1 MLKCSVRNL
10 DLLCSLLSN
19 GSIICFTFAN
29 HSTLFSP
36 NDPIRT
42 QTMIHFLKSKGI
54 TLSPKNY
61 FVDALGYM
69 ALGLFSSL
77 LIGLIIKTLG
87 QQLHIASFVEMGQF
101 AMDSKIVGAAIG
113 VAVAYS
119 LKAPPLVL
127 FSAVFA
133 GAFGGSLGGPA
144 GAYVTVLF
152 ATEFGKML
160 YRVTKIDIIVVPL
173 VVIMVGYYVGSFVG
187 IPINNFMKS
196 LGSLINWATDQQPFV
211 MSVIV
216 ATIMGLSLTAPI
228 SSAAIAFML
237 GLDGLAA
244 GAAVIGC
251 SAQMIGFA
259 SISYRENGISGL
271 IAQGLGTSMLQ
282 IGNIVKN
289 PLILLPPTLAGA
301 VTAPIAV
308 GVFRMTNNE
317 AGAGMGT
324 SGLVGQFMA
333 LETMGFSINILFM
346 VLIFHILLPAIL
358 SLVFFYFMRQKGWI
372 KKGDMLLSYE

>member
-1 MLKCSVRNL
+1 MKK
-10 DLLCSLLSN
+10 
-19 GSIICFTFAN
+19 FF
-29 HSTLFSP
+29 
-36 NDPIRT
+36 
-42 QTMIHFLKSKGI
+42 KSKGV
-54 TLSPKNY
+54 TLSLKAY
-61 FVDALGYM
+61 FVDALSYM

-87 QQLHIASFVEMGQF
+87 QQLHITSFVEMGQF
-101 AMDSKIVGAAIG
+101 AMDPKIVGAAIG

-144 GAYVTVLF
+144 GSYLTVLL
-152 ATEFGKML
+152 ATELGKL
-160 YRVTKIDIIVVPL
+160 IYHVTKVDIIVVPL
-173 VVIMVGYYVGSFVG
+173 VVILTGYYIGSFVG
-187 IPINNFMKS
+187 IPINNFMIS
-196 LGSLINWATDQQPFV
+196 LGSLVNWATEQQPFV
-211 MSVIV
+211 MSVLV

-251 SAQMIGFA
+251 SAQMVGFA
-259 SISYRENGISGL
+259 AISFRENGISGL

-289 PLILLPPTLAGA
+289 PLILIPPTLAGI

-308 GVFRMTNNE
+308 GIFRMPNNE

-333 LETMGFSINILFM
+333 LETMGFSISTLLM
-346 VLIFHILLPAIL
+346 VLVFHILTPALI
-358 SLVFFYFMRQKGWI
+358 SLLCFHFMQQKGWI
-372 KKGDMLLSYE
+372 KTGDLLLSYE

>member
-1 MLKCSVRNL
+1 
-10 DLLCSLLSN
+10 
-19 GSIICFTFAN
+19 
-29 HSTLFSP
+29 
-36 NDPIRT
+36 
-42 QTMIHFLKSKGI
+42 MIQFLKSKEI
-54 TLSPKNY
+54 ALSPKAY
-61 FVDALGYM
+61 FVDALSYM

-77 LIGLIIKTLG
+77 LIGLIIKTLR
-87 QQLHIASFVEMGQF
+87 QQLHIPSFVEMGLF
-101 AMDSKIVGAAIG
+101 AMDPKIVGAAIG

-133 GAFGGSLGGPA
+133 GAFGGSLGGPV
-144 GAYVTVLF
+144 GSYVTVLI
-152 ATEFGKML
+152 ATEFGKL
-160 YRVTKIDIIVVPL
+160 IYRVTKIDIIIVPF

-187 IPINNFMKS
+187 VPINNFMIS
-196 LGSLINWATDQQPFV
+196 LGSLVNWATEQQPFV
-211 MSVIV
+211 MSVLV

-228 SSAAIAFML
+228 SSAALAFML
-237 GLDGLAA
+237 GLEGLAA

-259 SISYRENGISGL
+259 SISFRENGFSGL

-308 GVFRMTNNE
+308 GIFRMTNNE

-333 LETMGFSINILFM
+333 LETMGFSINNLFM

>member
-1 MLKCSVRNL
+1 MKK
-10 DLLCSLLSN
+10 
-19 GSIICFTFAN
+19 FF
-29 HSTLFSP
+29 
-36 NDPIRT
+36 
-42 QTMIHFLKSKGI
+42 KSKGV
-54 TLSPKNY
+54 TLSLKAY
-61 FVDALGYM
+61 FVDALSYM

-87 QQLHIASFVEMGQF
+87 QQLNIISFVEIGQF
-101 AMDSKIVGAAIG
+101 AMDPKIVGAAIG
-113 VAVAYS
+113 IAVAYS

-144 GAYVTVLF
+144 GAYVTVLL
-152 ATEFGKML
+152 ATEFGKL
-160 YRVTKIDIIVVPL
+160 IYRVTKVDIIIVPL
-173 VVIMVGYYVGSFVG
+173 VVILTGYYIGSFVG
-187 IPINNFMKS
+187 IPINNFMVS
-196 LGSLINWATDQQPFV
+196 LGAIINWATEQQPFV
-211 MSVIV
+211 MSIIV
-216 ATIMGLSLTAPI
+216 ATIMGLSLTAPF

-259 SISYRENGISGL
+259 TISFRENGISGL

-289 PLILLPPTLAGA
+289 PLILIPPTLAGI

-308 GVFRMTNNE
+308 GIFRMTNNE

-333 LETMGFSINILFM
+333 FETMGFSVSTLLL
-346 VLIFHILLPAIL
+346 VLVFHILTPALI
-358 SLVFFYFMRQKGWI
+358 SLLCFYYMRQKGWI
-372 KKGDMLLSYE
+372 KTGDLLLSYE

>member
-1 MLKCSVRNL
+1 MKQ
-10 DLLCSLLSN
+10 
-19 GSIICFTFAN
+19 FF
-29 HSTLFSP
+29 
-36 NDPIRT
+36 
-42 QTMIHFLKSKGI
+42 KSKGV
-54 TLSPKNY
+54 TLSPKAY
-61 FVDALGYM
+61 FVDALSYM

-77 LIGLIIKTLG
+77 LIGLIIKTIG
-87 QQLHIASFVEMGQF
+87 QQLHIASFVEMGEF
-101 AMDSKIVGAAIG
+101 AMDPKIVGAAIG

-144 GAYVTVLF
+144 GSYVTVLLS
-152 ATEFGKML
+152 TEFGKL
-160 YRVTKIDIIVVPL
+160 IYRVTKVDIIIVPL
-173 VVIMVGYYVGSFVG
+173 VVILTGYYIGTFVG
-187 IPINNFMKS
+187 IPINNFMTS
-196 LGSLINWATDQQPFV
+196 LGSLVNWSTEQQPFI
-211 MSVIV
+211 MSILV

-251 SAQMIGFA
+251 SAQMVGFA
-259 SISYRENGISGL
+259 AISFRENGISGL

-289 PLILLPPTLAGA
+289 PLILIPPTLAGIF
-301 VTAPIAV
+301 TAPIAV

-333 LETMGFSINILFM
+333 FETMGFSASTMLM
-346 VLIFHILLPAIL
+346 VLVFHILIPASI
-358 SLVFFYFMRQKGWI
+358 SLLCFYFMQQKRWI
-372 KKGDMLLSYE
+372 KTGDLLLSYK

>member
-1 MLKCSVRNL
+1 MKQ
-10 DLLCSLLSN
+10 
-19 GSIICFTFAN
+19 FF
-29 HSTLFSP
+29 
-36 NDPIRT
+36 
-42 QTMIHFLKSKGI
+42 KSKGV
-54 TLSPKNY
+54 TLSPKAY
-61 FVDALGYM
+61 FVDALSYM

-77 LIGLIIKTLG
+77 LIGLIIKTMG

-133 GAFGGSLGGPA
+133 GAFGGSLGGPVGSYITTLLA
-144 GAYVTVLF
+144 V
-152 ATEFGKML
+152 EFGKL
-160 YRVTKIDIIVVPL
+160 IYKVTKVDIIVVPL
-173 VVIMVGYYVGSFVG
+173 VVVLVGYYVGTFVG
-187 IPINNFMKS
+187 IPINEFMKS
-196 LGSLINWATDQQPFV
+196 LGSLVNWATEQHPFV
-211 MSVIV
+211 MSILV
-216 ATIMGLSLTAPI
+216 ASIMGLSLTAPI

-251 SAQMIGFA
+251 SAQMVGFA
-259 SISYRENGISGL
+259 TISFRENGISGL

-289 PLILLPPTLAGA
+289 PLILIPPTLAG
-301 VTAPIAV
+301 VFTAPIAV
-308 GVFRMTNNE
+308 GIFKMTNNQ

-333 LETMGFSINILFM
+333 FETMGFSFSTLLM
-346 VLIFHILLPAIL
+346 VFIFHIITPATI
-358 SLVFFYFMRQKGWI
+358 SLICFYYMQHKGWI
-372 KKGDMLLSYE
+372 KKGDLLLVYE

>member
-1 MLKCSVRNL
+1 
-10 DLLCSLLSN
+10 
-19 GSIICFTFAN
+19 
-29 HSTLFSP
+29 
-36 NDPIRT
+36 
-42 QTMIHFLKSKGI
+42 MISFLRSKGVS
-54 TLSPKNY
+54 LSPKDY
-61 FVDALGYM
+61 FVTALSYM

-77 LIGLIIKTLG
+77 LIGLIIKTMG
-87 QQLHIASFVEMGQF
+87 EQLEVASFVEMGQF
-101 AMDSKIVGAAIG
+101 AMDPKIVGAAIG

-133 GAFGGSLGGPA
+133 GAFGGMMGGPA
-144 GAYVTVLF
+144 GSYVTVLI
-152 ATEFGKML
+152 ATELGKIV
-160 YRVTKIDIIVVPL
+160 YRVTKIDIIVVPF
-173 VVIMVGYYVGSFVG
+173 VVFMVGYYVATFVG
-187 IPINNFMKS
+187 TPINNLMVS
-196 LGSLINWATDQQPFV
+196 LGTLINWATEQQPFV
-211 MSVIV
+211 MSIVV
-216 ATIMGLSLTAPI
+216 ATVMGLALTAPI

-244 GAAVIGC
+244 GAAVVGC

-259 SISYRENGISGL
+259 TISYRENGVSGL

-289 PLILLPPTLAGA
+289 PLILVPPTLAG
-301 VTAPIAV
+301 VVSAPVAI

-333 LETMGFSINILFM
+333 FETMGFSVNTF
-346 VLIFHILLPAIL
+346 VLVLMFHIVLPAAI
-358 SLVFFYFMRQKGWI
+358 SLLIFYFMNRKGWI
-372 KKGDMLLSYE
+372 KRGDLFLRYE

>member
-1 MLKCSVRNL
+1 MKK
-10 DLLCSLLSN
+10 
-19 GSIICFTFAN
+19 FF
-29 HSTLFSP
+29 
-36 NDPIRT
+36 
-42 QTMIHFLKSKGI
+42 KSKGV
-54 TLSPKNY
+54 TLSPKAY
-61 FVDALGYM
+61 FVDALSYM
-69 ALGLFSSL
+69 ALGLFASL

-101 AMDSKIVGAAIG
+101 AMDPKIVGAAIG

-144 GAYVTVLF
+144 GSYVTVLL
-152 ATEFGKML
+152 AVEFGKL
-160 YRVTKIDIIVVPL
+160 IYRVTKVDIIIVPL
-173 VVIMVGYYVGSFVG
+173 VVIMVGYYVGTFVG
-187 IPINNFMKS
+187 IPINNFMVS
-196 LGSLINWATDQQPFV
+196 LGAIINWATEQQPFV
-211 MSVIV
+211 MSIIV
-216 ATIMGLSLTAPI
+216 ATIMGLSLTAPF

-251 SAQMIGFA
+251 SALMVGFA
-259 SISYRENGISGL
+259 AISFRENGISGL

-289 PLILLPPTLAGA
+289 PLILIPPTLAGI

-308 GVFRMTNNE
+308 GIFRMTNNE

-333 LETMGFSINILFM
+333 FETMGFSVSTLLL
-346 VLIFHILLPAIL
+346 VLVFHILMPALI
-358 SLVFFYFMRQKGWI
+358 SLLCFYYMRQKGWI
-372 KKGDMLLSYE
+372 KTGDMLLQYE

>member
-1 MLKCSVRNL
+1 
-10 DLLCSLLSN
+10 
-19 GSIICFTFAN
+19 
-29 HSTLFSP
+29 
-36 NDPIRT
+36 
-42 QTMIHFLKSKGI
+42 MIQFLKSKGI
-54 TLSPKNY
+54 SLSPKVY
-61 FVDALGYM
+61 FVDALSYM

-87 QQLHIASFVEMGQF
+87 QQLHIASFMEMGQF
-101 AMDSKIVGAAIG
+101 AMDPKIVGAAIG

-144 GAYVTVLF
+144 GSYVTVLF
-152 ATEFGKML
+152 ATELGKL
-160 YRVTKIDIIVVPL
+160 IYRVTKIDIIVVPL
-173 VVIMVGYYVGSFVG
+173 VVILVGYYVGAFVG
-187 IPINNFMKS
+187 IPIDELMTS
-196 LGSLINWATDQQPFV
+196 LGALVNWSTEQQPFL
-211 MSVIV
+211 MSVLV

-244 GAAVIGC
+244 GAAVVGC

-282 IGNIVKN
+282 IGNIVQN

-333 LETMGFSINILFM
+333 FETMGFSMSTLFM
-346 VLIFHILLPAIL
+346 VLLFHILIPATI
-358 SLVFFYFMRQKGWI
+358 SLLCFYFMRQKGWI
-372 KKGDMLLSYE
+372 KTGDLLLHYE

>member
-1 MLKCSVRNL
+1 MTA
-10 DLLCSLLSN
+10 LS
-19 GSIICFTFAN
+19 
-29 HSTLFSP
+29 
-36 NDPIRT
+36 
-42 QTMIHFLKSKGI
+42 
-54 TLSPKNY
+54 
-61 FVDALGYM
+61 YM

-77 LIGLIIKTLG
+77 LIGLIIKTMG
-87 QQLHIASFVEMGQF
+87 EQLEVASFVEMGQF
-101 AMDSKIVGAAIG
+101 AMDPKIVGAAIG

-133 GAFGGSLGGPA
+133 GAFGGMMGGPA
-144 GAYVTVLF
+144 GSYVTVLI
-152 ATEFGKML
+152 ATELGKIV
-160 YRVTKIDIIVVPL
+160 YRVTKIDIIVVPF
-173 VVIMVGYYVGSFVG
+173 VVFMVGYYVATFVG
-187 IPINNFMKS
+187 TPINNLMVS
-196 LGSLINWATDQQPFV
+196 LGTLINWATEQQPFV
-211 MSVIV
+211 MSIVV
-216 ATIMGLSLTAPI
+216 ATVMGLALTAPI

-244 GAAVIGC
+244 GAAVVGC

-259 SISYRENGISGL
+259 TISYRENGVSGL

-289 PLILLPPTLAGA
+289 PLILVPPTLAG
-301 VTAPIAV
+301 VVSAPVAI

-333 LETMGFSINILFM
+333 FETMGFSVNTF
-346 VLIFHILLPAIL
+346 VLVLMFHIVLPAAI
-358 SLVFFYFMRQKGWI
+358 SLLIFYFMNRKGWI
-372 KKGDMLLSYE
+372 KRGDLLLRYE